1 MEKIMTNNEK
11 LVVDT
16 LKELGRTYLSKEELN
31 WRVGLIQERC
41 AFLTHQENAKLKEA
55 RGQKIT
61 SKEKELINQE
71 VEDFIKTRELIE
83 SLN

>member
-31 WRVGLIQERC
+31 WRVGLIEEKC
-41 AFLTHQENAKLKEA
+41 AFLTHQEKAKLKEA

-71 VEDFIKTRELIE
+71 VQDFIKTRELIE